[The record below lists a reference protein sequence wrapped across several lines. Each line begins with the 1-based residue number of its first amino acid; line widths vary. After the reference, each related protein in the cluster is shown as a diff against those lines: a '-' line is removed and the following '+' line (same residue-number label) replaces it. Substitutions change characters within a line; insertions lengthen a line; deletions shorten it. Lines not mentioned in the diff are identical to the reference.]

1 MKLRSTLKASPVVIL
16 CAVVVG
22 LAVTALVQARAR
34 ARAAE
39 AMAASAKNFLGALT
53 PDQRTKATFKFD
65 DAERLNWHIIPRP
78 RKGLAIKEMDAK
90 QRDLAHALIKTG
102 LSQRGHQKA
111 HDIMNKLELVL
122 RAMEKDPVRRDPENY
137 LFSVF
142 GTPDAKGTWGWRVEG
157 HHLSLNFTVVNGK
170 MTATSP
176 MAFATNPAE
185 VREGEFKGLRVLSGE
200 EDHARALLKALDEKQ
215 RAVAVYE
222 PKAPPDIFTLA
233 KNDIS
238 PLTPPGLKA
247 SEMTSAQ
254 FAMLE
259 KLVNEYAANVAPELA
274 AERMKQFKSAKRD
287 QITFAWAGGMERGEG
302 HYYRV
307 QTPAFLIEYDN
318 TQNNNNHIH
327 SVWRDFKSDF
337 GRDWLREHYKSTPH
351 TSSNADPAKSGAA
364 GIGTGGG
371 LLPVTPGLRPVI
383 TYKEKASYTIVAR
396 NNGVQGAVLLSAI
409 FTADGK
415 VTGIRVIR
423 GLPDGLTE
431 KAIEAAQKIRFKP
444 AMKDGQP
451 VSVRMTLEYN
461 FALGL

>member
-1 MKLRSTLKASPVVIL
+1 MKLRARLNVSPVVIL
-16 CAVVVG
+16 CAVVACV
-22 LAVTALVQARAR
+22 AVTAFVQARAR

-39 AMAASAKNFLGALT
+39 AMAASAKGFLAALT

-90 QRDLAHALIKTG
+90 QRELAQALIKTG
-102 LSQRGHQKA
+102 LSQTGYRKA

-122 RAMEKDPVRRDPENY
+122 RAIEKDPVRRDPENY

-170 MTATSP
+170 MTATTP

-215 RAVAVYE
+215 RAVAVYDQ
-222 PKAPPDIFTLA
+222 KAPPDIFTLA

-254 FAMLE
+254 FALLE
-259 KLVNEYAANVAPELA
+259 KLVNEYAQNVAPELA
-274 AERMKQFKSAKRD
+274 AERMKQFRSAKRD
-287 QITFAWAGGMERGEG
+287 QITFAWAGGAERGEG

-327 SVWRDFKSDF
+327 SVWRDFKGDF
-337 GRDWLREHYKSTPH
+337 GRDWLREHYQSTSH
-351 TSSNADPAKSGAA
+351 TSSNAAPATSGGA
-364 GIGTGGG
+364 GIGTGGNPPPSG
-371 LLPVTPGLRPVI
+371 SRPRPII
-383 TYKEKASYTIVAR
+383 TYKEQAKYTDQAR
-396 NNGVQGAVLLSAI
+396 ANRVEGLVVLSLVFA
-409 FTADGK
+409 ADGRI
-415 VTGIRVIR
+415 TDIEVIR
-423 GLPDGLTE
+423 KLPDGLTE
-431 KAIEAAQKIRFKP
+431 SAIEAAQKTRFRP
-444 AMKDGQP
+444 ATKDGQP
-451 VSVRMTLEYN
+451 ISVRMTMEFN
-461 FALGL
+461 FAL

>member
-1 MKLRSTLKASPVVIL
+1 MKLRLALTASPVAVL
-16 CAVVVG
+16 CAVVVVV
-22 LAVTALVQARAR
+22 AVTAIVQARAR

-53 PDQRTKATFKFD
+53 PDQRAKASFNFD

-78 RKGLAIKEMDAK
+78 RKGLPLKEMDAK
-90 QRDLAHALIKTG
+90 QRDLAQALLKTG

-122 RAMEKDPVRRDPENY
+122 RAIEKDPVRRDPENY

-157 HHLSLNFTVVNGK
+157 HHLSLNFTVMGGR

-222 PKAPPDIFTLA
+222 QKAPPDIFTLA
-233 KNDIS
+233 KNDIN

-247 SEMTSAQ
+247 SEMTGAQ

-287 QITFAWAGGMERGEG
+287 QITFAWAGGAERGEG

-327 SVWRDFKSDF
+327 SVWRDFKGDF
-337 GRDWLREHYKSTPH
+337 GRDWLREHYQSTPH
-351 TSSNADPAKSGAA
+351 K
-364 GIGTGGG
+364 
-371 LLPVTPGLRPVI
+371 
-383 TYKEKASYTIVAR
+383 
-396 NNGVQGAVLLSAI
+396 
-409 FTADGK
+409 
-415 VTGIRVIR
+415 
-423 GLPDGLTE
+423 TE
-431 KAIEAAQKIRFKP
+431 
-444 AMKDGQP
+444 
-451 VSVRMTLEYN
+451 
-461 FALGL
+461 